1 MTTHVSYYDT
11 KNNINW
17 QIPMEEESKYFN
29 MNSLLVHYLQLGCED
44 ANNLENKLQQIKI
57 NKISDLNYL
66 QGEDPEEI
74 GISRDIIQKLV
85 KYNNLLKYDK

>member
-1 MTTHVSYYDT
+1 MAMHICYDT
-11 KNNINW
+11 KNKVELD
-17 QIPMEEESKYFN
+17 IPIEEKSTNTFN
-29 MNSLLVHYLQLGCED
+29 MNSFLVHYLQLGNED

-85 KYNNLLKYDK
+85 NYNN